1 MDSGLAGK
9 SEKPTWQR
17 PGMTPRGACCG
28 RAKMQ
33 HCDGFA
39 AVQLSNPAVAR
50 TIALSL
56 CAPCAVTRRQAPVV
70 RLNQAG
76 AFSLPPPHPFR
87 RRGKCR
93 GGFDIAPT
101 NAVRIR
107 RGESGSKN
115 ATRFLGCP
123 ALARPLFASLL
134 LTSGRRN
141 ASPLRRFASAGAG
154 FKPAPT
160 ISPLARRVFFSPPAP
175 DSANDS
181 RTSANDSHV
190 RSNARGH
197 AIDDVTSDP

>member
-9 SEKPTWQR
+9 SEKPTCQR

-28 RAKMQ
+28 LAKMQ

-39 AVQLSNPAVAR
+39 AVQLSNPAAAR

-56 CAPCAVTRRQAPVV
+56 CAPCAVTQRQAPVV

-107 RGESGSKN
+107 RGELGSQKTQHVFWG
-115 ATRFLGCP
+115 APHC
-123 ALARPLFASLL
+123 LAPFSHPCGR
-134 LTSGRRN
+134 TSGRRN
-141 ASPLRRFASAGAG
+141 ASPLRRFASVGAG

-181 RTSANDSHV
+181 RTQLMI
-190 RSNARGH
+190 R
-197 AIDDVTSDP
+197 T